1 MGDSVFIIAAV
12 ISFFYF
18 LFKFLEMRF
27 ILKENKPLK
36 SILRDT
42 LIVYFS
48 VLSGRFI
55 LEQMSPLKDFK
66 IAPTIFTNAPDF

>member
-1 MGDSVFIIAAV
+1 
-12 ISFFYF
+12 
-18 LFKFLEMRF
+18 MRF

-48 VLSGRFI
+48 VLSGKFI
-55 LEQMSPLKDFK
+55 LEQMGPLKNLK
-66 IAPTIFTNAPDF
+66 MAPAIFTNEPDF

>member
-1 MGDSVFIIAAV
+1 MEGSIFITAAV

-18 LFKFLEMRF
+18 FFKFLEMRF

-48 VLSGRFI
+48 VLSGKFI
-55 LEQMSPLKDFK
+55 LEQMGPLKNLK
-66 IAPTIFTNAPDF
+66 IAPAIFTNEPDF

>member
-1 MGDSVFIIAAV
+1 MEGSIFITAAV
-12 ISFFYF
+12 ISFSYS

-48 VLSGRFI
+48 VLSGKFI
-55 LEQMSPLKDFK
+55 LEQMGPLKNLK
-66 IAPTIFTNAPDF
+66 IAPAIFTNEPDF